1 MPHSLLMFFLPDS
14 TAFLIAE
21 NLFFHHAGR
30 ILLDDLIEG
39 LKIGYLVLEVLV
51 LFSQRL
57 VLLLQILSAY
67 FPWHR
72 FLWVDGNSGLAC
84 FRTIRSPSLISIM
97 LCKDVVFTPEAPV
110 FHARAWQTML
120 ICDCTDALPVLI
132 FKNALHPEF
141 LCVVVV
147 FPSHILLLPL
157 PSSGAEQWSSV
168 PGSA

>member
-1 MPHSLLMFFLPDS
+1 MRYSFSSL
-14 TAFLIAE
+14 
-21 NLFFHHAGR
+21 
-30 ILLDDLIEG
+30 
-39 LKIGYLVLEVLV
+39 

-72 FLWVDGNSGLAC
+72 FLWDDGNFGFAC

-97 LCKDVVFTPEAPV
+97 LCKDVVFTPQTPV
-110 FHARAWQTML
+110 LHARAWQTML
-120 ICDCTDALPVLI
+120 LRNRADALPVLI

-157 PSSGAEQWSSV
+157 PSSGAEEQVVLPKWGADHKQSISLIAICIFHDH
-168 PGSA
+168 PDHSGLLNPSILCQLKRLQI